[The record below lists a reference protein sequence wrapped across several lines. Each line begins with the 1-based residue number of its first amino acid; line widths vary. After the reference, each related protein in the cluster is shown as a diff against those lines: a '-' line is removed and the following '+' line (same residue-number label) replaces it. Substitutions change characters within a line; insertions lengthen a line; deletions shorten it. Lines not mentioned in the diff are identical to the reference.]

1 MKKLVSLLL
10 ALCMMC
16 SAMVA
21 VAEQATQEVDGWV
34 KYQVPAGLVEKNRVE
49 LYHVEQVFL
58 ECDQYQLTI
67 TTMDVAGV
75 MYQIYSHWDER
86 YLDEYVYYQY
96 PREIAAMYLM
106 LGSIIMQSGG
116 LGMQHALEADKLDA
130 GMVDGQPIMAYHC
143 PLYVLYSHYSDDK
156 NGIGFVVEVRPQ
168 QGAAMTEAEMMQ
180 IAEAVCL
187 SYQGLT
193 EQYYD
198 DNLEVVVT
206 DDRAIIV
213 YEEPKW
219 PGWDDYAYKVAEMNE
234 SFTVYGEYGAW
245 YMTTEG
251 WYIPKSYVSV
261 ANLDGSNDMQSPAS
275 EAVAGEQTA
284 EESAAQR
291 VVITADSGKIRTE
304 ASISGGLIKTAYK
317 GETYELIEKSGDWYV
332 VKVDGRTGYL
342 HSGVA
347 KIQ

>member
-1 MKKLVSLLL
+1 MRKLVSLLL

-34 KYQVPAGLVEKNRVE
+34 KYQVPVGLVEKGRVE
-49 LYHVEQVFL
+49 LFSAEQVYL

-75 MYQIYSHWDER
+75 IYQLYSHWDER
-86 YLDEYVYYQY
+86 YLDDYVLGQY
-96 PREIAAMYLM
+96 PREIAAMSLM
-106 LGSIIMQSGG
+106 LGPIMRSGEQG
-116 LGMQHALEADKLDA
+116 IQHALRADKLDA
-130 GMVDGQPIMAYHC
+130 GMVDGQPIMAFHC

-168 QGAAMTEAEMMQ
+168 QGAVMTEAEMMQ
-180 IAEAVCL
+180 IAKAVCL

-206 DDRAIIV
+206 EDQAIV
-213 YEEPKW
+213 KYEEPKW
-219 PGWDDYAYKVAEMNE
+219 PGWYDEHSYWVAEKNE
-234 SFTVYGEYGAW
+234 SFTVVGEYGAW
-245 YMTTEG
+245 YITSWME
-251 WYIPKSYVSV
+251 YIPRWCVSV

-275 EAVAGEQTA
+275 ETVAGEQTA

-317 GETYELIEKSGDWYV
+317 GETFELIEQSGDWYIV
-332 VKVDGRTGYL
+332 NVNGRTGYI
-342 HSGVA
+342 HKGVA
-347 KIQ
+347 AIQ

>member
-34 KYQVPAGLVEKNRVE
+34 KYQVPAGLVEKDRLE

-75 MYQIYSHWDER
+75 MYQRYSHWDER
-86 YLDEYVYYQY
+86 YLDEFVYYQY

-116 LGMQHALEADKLDA
+116 QGMQHALEADKLDA

-198 DNLEVVVT
+198 DSLEVVVT
-206 DDRAIIV
+206 DDRAIIR

-219 PGWDDYAYKVAEMNE
+219 PGWDDDAYKAAEMNE
-234 SFTVYGEYGAW
+234 SFTVWGEYGAW
-245 YMTTEG
+245 YMSDQG

-261 ANLDGSNDMQSPAS
+261 ANLDGSNDMQSLAS

-317 GETYELIEKSGDWYV
+317 GETFELIEQSGDWYV
-332 VKVDGRTGYL
+332 VKVDGRTGYI

>member
-1 MKKLVSLLL
+1 MRKLVSLLL
-10 ALCMMC
+10 VLCMMC

-34 KYQVPAGLVEKNRVE
+34 KYQVPVGLVEKGRVE
-49 LYHVEQVFL
+49 LYLAEQVDL

-75 MYQIYSHWDER
+75 IYQLYSHWDVR
-86 YLDEYVYYQY
+86 YLDDYVLGQY
-96 PREIAAMYLM
+96 PREIAAMSLM
-106 LGSIIMQSGG
+106 LGSIMRSGEQG
-116 LGMQHALEADKLDA
+116 IQHALRADKLDA
-130 GMVDGQPIMAYHC
+130 GMVDGQPIMAFHC

-198 DNLEVVVT
+198 DHLEVVVT
-206 DDRAIIV
+206 DDQAIIV

-234 SFTVYGEYGAW
+234 SFTVNGEYGAW
-245 YMTTEG
+245 YMTTQG

-275 EAVAGEQTA
+275 ETVAGEQTA

-317 GETYELIEKSGDWYV
+317 GESFELIEQSGDWYIV
-332 VKVDGRTGYL
+332 NVNGRTGYI
-342 HSGVA
+342 HKGVA
-347 KIQ
+347 AIQ

>member
-21 VAEQATQEVDGWV
+21 VAEEATQEVDCWV
-34 KYQVPAGLVEKNRVE
+34 KCQVPAGLVEKDRVE
-49 LYHVEQVFL
+49 LYCFEQVFL

-75 MYQIYSHWDER
+75 MYQRYSHWDER
-86 YLDEYVYYQY
+86 YLDEFVYYQY

-106 LGSIIMQSGG
+106 LGSIMQSVQ
-116 LGMQHALEADKLDA
+116 GMQHALEADKLDA
-130 GMVDGQPIMAYHC
+130 GMVDGQPIMAFHC

-198 DNLEVVVT
+198 DDLEVVVT
-206 DDRAIIV
+206 DDRAIV
-213 YEEPKW
+213 KYEEPKW
-219 PGWDDYAYKVAEMNE
+219 PGWDDEYSYRVAEKNE
-234 SFTVYGEYGAW
+234 SFTVVGEYGAW
-245 YMTTEG
+245 YITSGMQ
-251 WYIPKSYVSV
+251 YIPRGCVSV

-332 VKVDGRTGYL
+332 IKVDGRTGYL

>member
-21 VAEQATQEVDGWV
+21 VAEQATQEVDCWV
-34 KYQVPAGLVEKNRVE
+34 KYQVPAGLVEKDRVE
-49 LYHVEQVFL
+49 LYSVEQVFL

-75 MYQIYSHWDER
+75 MYQRYLHWDEM
-86 YLDEYVYYQY
+86 YLDEYVRYQY

-106 LGSIIMQSGG
+106 LGSIMQSGG
-116 LGMQHALEADKLDA
+116 QGMQHALEADKLDA
-130 GMVDGQPIMAYHC
+130 GMVDGQPIMAFHC

-168 QGAAMTEAEMMQ
+168 QSAAMTETEMMQ

-206 DDRAIIV
+206 DDQAIV
-213 YEEPKW
+213 KYEEPKW
-219 PGWDDYAYKVAEMNE
+219 PGWDDEYSYRVAEMNE
-234 SFTVYGEYGAW
+234 SFTVVGEYGAW
-245 YMTTEG
+245 YITSWG
-251 WYIPKSYVSV
+251 QYIPRGCVSV

-284 EESAAQR
+284 EESAAHR

-304 ASISGGLIKTAYK
+304 ASISGGLIKTASK
-317 GETYELIEKSGDWYV
+317 GETFELIRKEGDWFV
-332 VKVDGRTGYL
+332 VDVNGRTGYI
-342 HSGVA
+342 HQGVA
-347 KIQ
+347 AIQ